1 MLFVIH
7 TFREGLLLKVRNLIE
22 ISPIVKLNVFIRKND
37 IALGSK
43 ILILNS
49 GKVEAGGWGC
59 RAGGRAVFGFK
70 DTFDIFG
77 SEAPFANQL

>member
-22 ISPIVKLNVFIRKND
+22 ISPIVKLDVFIRKND

-49 GKVEAGGWGC
+49 GKVEAGGWGS
-59 RAGGRAVFGFK
+59 RAGSRAVFGFK
-70 DTFDIFG
+70 NTLDIFG
-77 SEAPFANQL
+77 SEAPLANQL

>member
-7 TFREGLLLKVRNLIE
+7 PFREGLLLKVRNLIE
-22 ISPIVKLNVFIRKND
+22 ISPIVKLHVFIRKND

-49 GKVEAGGWGC
+49 GKVEAGGRGC
-59 RAGGRAVFGFK
+59 RAGGRAVLGFK
-70 DTFDIFG
+70 NPFDIFG
-77 SEAPFANQL
+77 SEAPLANQL

>member
-37 IALGSK
+37 IALGGK

-49 GKVEAGGWGC
+49 GKVEAGGRGS
-59 RAGGRAVFGFK
+59 RAGSRAVFGFK
-70 DTFDIFG
+70 NTLDIFG
-77 SEAPFANQL
+77 SEAPLANQL